1 MEPKSQ
7 PQPQPHS
14 QAVQQVAQDHVSGLR
29 MVALA
34 SVAALAVVL
43 PLAAATDGPSEHP
56 GHGGHSGH
64 AGLGAPHAR
73 TTSVDGYG
81 MLPPTAE
88 GT

>member
-1 MEPKSQ
+1 VPVEPQSQ
-7 PQPQPHS
+7 PSAQQMS
-14 QAVQQVAQDHVSGLR
+14 QDDHVSGLR

-43 PLAAATDGPSEHP
+43 PLAAVTDGPMERT
-56 GHGGHSGH
+56 GHSGHAGH
-64 AGLGAPHAR
+64 AGLGAPHAG

-81 MLPPTAE
+81 MLPRPGD

>member
-1 MEPKSQ
+1 MPVEPQS
-7 PQPQPHS
+7 HS
-14 QAVQQVAQDHVSGLR
+14 QAQQVSQDHVSGLR

-43 PLAAATDGPSEHP
+43 PLAVATDGPSEHA

-64 AGLGAPHAR
+64 PGLGAPHAR
-73 TTSVDGYG
+73 TSSVDGDG
-81 MLPPTAE
+81 MLPRPGD

>member
-1 MEPKSQ
+1 MSQ
-7 PQPQPHS
+7 D
-14 QAVQQVAQDHVSGLR
+14 DHVSGLR

-43 PLAAATDGPSEHP
+43 PLAAVTDGPMERT
-56 GHGGHSGH
+56 GHSGHSGH

-81 MLPPTAE
+81 MLPRPGD